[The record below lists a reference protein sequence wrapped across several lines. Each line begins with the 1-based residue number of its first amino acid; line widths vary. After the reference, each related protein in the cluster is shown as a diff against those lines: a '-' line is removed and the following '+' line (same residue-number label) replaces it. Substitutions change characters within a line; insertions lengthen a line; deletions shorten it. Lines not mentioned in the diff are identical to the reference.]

1 MRYRAQ
7 GGAFLNETVFQA
19 VTPPQEPPIVGRQ
32 PEMLHLLSKPAAPA
46 VGPASS
52 PVSGTRHAS
61 TPALI
66 SEQEVVFSTVAAA
79 LLTHATTHRQWRAT
93 RLIAAISHIHIRL
106 PEPRPLYPREASYF
120 EGARMSRQMD
130 HL

>member
-1 MRYRAQ
+1 
-7 GGAFLNETVFQA
+7 
-19 VTPPQEPPIVGRQ
+19 
-32 PEMLHLLSKPAAPA
+32 MLHLLSKTAAPG
-46 VGPASS
+46 VGPAFT

-66 SEQEVVFSTVAAA
+66 SEQEVVFSTAAA
-79 LLTHATTHRQWRAT
+79 AILSPATTHGHWRVT
-93 RLIAAISHIHIRL
+93 RLIAAIGHIHIGL
-106 PEPRPLYPREASYF
+106 PEPRPLYPRREASYF